1 MTGACKILLQHWLL
15 LQHIFDVPLSKI
27 KGGQKI
33 KLHGFCKNRL
43 PVERLERRFDADTR
57 YTESRINI
65 FSDCLHRISGR
76 MITWNSRLC
85 SPLITHPQLWHLAT
99 IFLIN
104 KEAVSTLS
112 MEWMMGEQITGG
124 GLDNV
129 WCATFILIFLKI
141 PLKMKHSL

>member
-76 MITWNSRLC
+76 MTTWNSRLC